1 MPNRDELKEELLQT
15 DADFRRLYDE
25 HQDYE
30 RRLHDLLEKPSPS
43 AEDEGDEKRIKL
55 HKLALKDQMEAIL
68 RTHQESRVSA

>member
-1 MPNRDELKEELLQT
+1 MSNRDEIKEELLQT

-30 RRLHDLLEKPSPS
+30 RRLHELQSKSLLSQDDE
-43 AEDEGDEKRIKL
+43 AEEKRIKL
-55 HKLALKDQMEAIL
+55 HKLVLKDQMEAIL